1 VARESQMR
9 PARSCNQ
16 LLQYDPCRHGRL
28 GPPISHSNMLYRPDV
43 TTLGSPDLLG
53 LASVKKLG
61 VHEKVVTTLCY
72 LVSSLSLLPFE
83 FPAIRNQL
91 TTSKIKYDEYL
102 EEAESLILAFHVI
115 CRCLVHKSLQ
125 CYRRFLPTSYRFL
138 GAVGNVELAWRC

>member
-1 VARESQMR
+1 
-9 PARSCNQ
+9 
-16 LLQYDPCRHGRL
+16 
-28 GPPISHSNMLYRPDV
+28 MLYRPDV

-61 VHEKVVTTLCY
+61 VHEKGVTTLCY

-115 CRCLVHKSLQ
+115 CRCLVSQILAVLPAFFANVLSFPWGCWQCGTGMAMLSSQVVGWMRLKWSLE
-125 CYRRFLPTSYRFL
+125 TH
-138 GAVGNVELAWRC
+138 